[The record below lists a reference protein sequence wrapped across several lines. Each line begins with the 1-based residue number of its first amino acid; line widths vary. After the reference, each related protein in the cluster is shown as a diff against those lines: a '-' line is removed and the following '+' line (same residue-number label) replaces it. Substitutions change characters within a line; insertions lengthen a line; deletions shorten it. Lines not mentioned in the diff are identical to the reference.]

1 MATKTKSLKSAT
13 RGPKLE
19 GSAQLGSK
27 KCASRASE
35 YEMRILDGSWEM
47 FQFEP
52 DEFSVSL
59 LAMTKPEWV
68 PSEIFFEVCDSLR
81 GFTENMALI
90 IADDVIDCWSGLGLH
105 YTGFQ
110 HIDDLLGHL
119 YSKILA
125 CAFRTGIKLE
135 YHYYISTVYEY

>member
-1 MATKTKSLKSAT
+1 MKRKLYPQKSASRGTKS
-13 RGPKLE
+13 E
-19 GSAQLGSK
+19 GSAQLGGRK
-27 KCASRASE
+27 LASHAGE
-35 YEMRILDGSWEM
+35 YEMRILDGSGEM

-52 DEFSVSL
+52 DEFSVSML
-59 LAMTKPEWV
+59 DMAKPEWIS
-68 PSEIFFEVCDSLR
+68 PELFSEATDSLR
-81 GFTENMALI
+81 GFTPEMALI

-125 CAFRTGIKLE
+125 CAFRKGIKLE
-135 YHYYISTVYEY
+135 YHY